1 MFLYLTDASIRLER
15 NLVKGLTDIPGV
27 LVGHATNYEALTGC
41 TAILCERGAVAGV
54 DVRGSAT
61 GTEEFGLLEA
71 RHLTERIHGV
81 VFAGGSAFG
90 LEACSG
96 VRRFLEHKGV
106 GFPTGAGVVP
116 LVVGAILF
124 DLGLGKRGVRPT
136 REMGESAAAAAN
148 ADTVPEGAVGAG
160 TGATV
165 GKVLGMKN
173 AMKSGVGSYTVEL
186 PGGVLVSALVAVN
199 AVGDVVDPATG
210 KIVAGTRKTADG
222 TDFVDSAKLVR
233 DGSPAGFRRE
243 NTTLAVVATN
253 AALNK
258 TQAAKLAEGGSTGMA
273 RTIYPAHMMSD
284 GDVTIGLSVGDL
296 KARLDSLAVA
306 AAEAVSQSIL
316 RAVRFAS
323 TMGGVPGLKGAR

>member
-1 MFLYLTDASIRLER
+1 
-15 NLVKGLTDIPGV
+15 
-27 LVGHATNYEALTGC
+27 
-41 TAILCERGAVAGV
+41 
-54 DVRGSAT
+54 
-61 GTEEFGLLEA
+61 
-71 RHLTERIHGV
+71 V

-210 KIVAGTRKTADG
+210 KIVAGTRKT
-222 TDFVDSAKLVR
+222 
-233 DGSPAGFRRE
+233 
-243 NTTLAVVATN
+243 
-253 AALNK
+253 
-258 TQAAKLAEGGSTGMA
+258 
-273 RTIYPAHMMSD
+273 
-284 GDVTIGLSVGDL
+284 
-296 KARLDSLAVA
+296 
-306 AAEAVSQSIL
+306 
-316 RAVRFAS
+316 
-323 TMGGVPGLKGAR
+323 GARSRRVARRSSTSGTTSTPSWC